1 MEIITME
8 SAAYKD
14 IVGRIEEI
22 ASHVRRQGMEGQRND
37 TACLLDS
44 REVMRLLCVS
54 RRYPPE
60 EVERII
66 RENAVKTS
74 PEKPEELKHNY
85 RLRTGGKAGRK

>member
-1 MEIITME
+1 MRTLKAGENIDFLKMEYIFFLLLHRDV
-8 SAAYKD
+8 SAWLILFIGD
-14 IVGRIEEI
+14 GI
-22 ASHVRRQGMEGQRND
+22 HM
-37 TACLLDS
+37 
-44 REVMRLLCVS
+44 
-54 RRYPPE
+54 PPE